1 MKIFR
6 IFLALCLTTLI
17 NFSFAQSGPP
27 APSNGI
33 WSIIDTNY
41 KVGKSTQGY
50 TTAKLTLKN
59 TTISKITGTQFRVFF
74 DKNAFSTAS
83 VSLIGNPP
91 NLVMDYVVDQT
102 NGFITITLVY
112 TGSSALYTIPDGE
125 TFEITF
131 THITP
136 ISSFLNLGQIS
147 NLTWVGTQTFQTV
160 AAEQPGNDITLSTHN
175 YGGNFIRPELK
186 FHGKFTNVT
195 GTPSKTLTLA
205 FNKKPKSGGSW
216 TTVSTYTTD
225 SQGKFNIQQT
235 IDTSYYDVRIEVR
248 GDTMFVGNVITVADA
263 QRINQTVLGTYTP
276 QAWDFYS
283 QDVNGDGNISISDA
297 YGVFGRISGRFNT
310 WPNNVPEIKFFT
322 VPQYSTI
329 SSNPNT
335 NMTQSVVGVTNFTYD
350 ILPNQPDSV
359 EFYVLVPGDAN
370 NTGYHMARVTPIK
383 ITNPAK
389 APYYIIDEMVEYDSQ
404 LGSIE
409 IKLPSTISVQ
419 SGNLVEV
426 PVKLV
431 TGDYKL
437 GAIQMGLKYD
447 SELLEFLE
455 LNNSTKAMKWMTYIN
470 PKSGRVEWGGFDQTK
485 NQNLFQDGETVFTV
499 NFVAK
504 TPQDSWENSPLYTTR
519 KFVGSE
525 TAGDLNVTASNG
537 MLEIAR
543 IAPTVHLI
551 ENQILVFPN
560 PTTGE
565 VVIQFTNP
573 IDGEV
578 KLYFVDQTGKEVYVV
593 LEKYLPKGTFSYTA
607 NLSDLNNGI
616 YYTTLKT
623 QINIISNKTILK
635 K

>member
-1 MKIFR
+1 MKIFKV
-6 IFLALCLTTLI
+6 FLALCFTTLI
-17 NFSFAQSGPP
+17 NFGYSQSGPP

-83 VSLIGNPP
+83 VSLIGTPP
-91 NLVMDYVVDQT
+91 NLVLDYVVDQT

-131 THITP
+131 THVTP
-136 ISSFLNLGQIS
+136 VASFLNLGPIS
-147 NLTWVGTQTFQTV
+147 NLTWVGTQTFQTM
-160 AAEQPGNDITLSTHN
+160 AAEQPGNDINLSLHN

-195 GTPSKTLTLA
+195 GTPSKTLSLA
-205 FNKKPKSGGSW
+205 LNKKPKSGGSW
-216 TTVSTYTTD
+216 STVSTYTTD
-225 SQGKFNIQQT
+225 LQGKFNIQQS
-235 IDTSYYDVRIEVR
+235 IDTTFYDVRLEVR
-248 GDTMFVGNVITVADA
+248 GDTMFVGNVITSADA
-263 QRINQTVLGTYTP
+263 QKINQSVLGTYTP
-276 QAWDFYS
+276 QSWDFYS
-283 QDVNGDGNISISDA
+283 FDVNGDNNLSISDA

-310 WPNNVPEIKFFT
+310 WTNNVPEIQFFT
-322 VPQYSTI
+322 ASQYTTVNA
-329 SSNPNT
+329 NPNT

-350 ILPNQPDSV
+350 ILPGQPDSV
-359 EFYVLVPGDAN
+359 DFYVLVPGDAN

-383 ITNPAK
+383 INNPTK
-389 APYYIIDEMVEYDSQ
+389 SPYYIIDEIVEYDRQ

-409 IKLPSTISVQ
+409 LRLPNTISVQ
-419 SGNLVEV
+419 SGNLIEV
-426 PVKLV
+426 PVKLIS
-431 TGDYKL
+431 GDIKL

-447 SELLEFLE
+447 NELMEFLE
-455 LNNSTKAMKWMTYIN
+455 LKNSTKSMKWLTYIN
-470 PKSGRVEWGGFDQTK
+470 PKSGRVEWGGFDQTR
-485 NQNLFQDGETVFTV
+485 NENLFVDGETIFTL

-504 TPQDSWENSPLYTTR
+504 TPQESWDRSPLYTTR
-519 KFVGSE
+519 KFVGNE
-525 TAGDLNVTASNG
+525 TASDLNVTASNG
-537 MLEIAR
+537 VVEISR
-543 IAPTVHLI
+543 IAPSVQLI
-551 ENQILVFPN
+551 DKQILVFPN

-565 VVIQFTNP
+565 VVIEFTNP
-573 IDGEV
+573 IDGDV
-578 KLYFVDQTGKEVYVV
+578 RLNFVDQTGKEVYLV

-607 NLSDLNNGI
+607 NLSNLVDGI

-623 QINIISNKTILK
+623 QMNIITNKTILK

>member
-1 MKIFR
+1 MKIFK
-6 IFLALCLTTLI
+6 IFLALCITTI
-17 NFSFAQSGPP
+17 FNFGFAQSGPP

-41 KVGKSTQGY
+41 KVGKSNQGY

-83 VSLIGNPP
+83 VSLIGTPP
-91 NLVMDYVVDQT
+91 NLVLDYVVDQT
-102 NGFITITLVY
+102 NGYITITLVY

-125 TFEITF
+125 TFQITF

-136 ISSFLNLGQIS
+136 VANFLNLGPIS
-147 NLTWVGTQTFQTV
+147 NLTWVGTQTFQTM

-175 YGGNFIRPELK
+175 YGGNFIRPEIK

-195 GTPSKTLTLA
+195 GTPSKTLSLA
-205 FNKKPKSGGSW
+205 LNKKPKSGGSW

-225 SQGKFNIQQT
+225 LQGKFSFQQP
-235 IDTSYYDVRIEVR
+235 IDTSFYDVRLEVR

-263 QRINQTVLGTYTP
+263 QQINQSVLGTYTP
-276 QAWDFYS
+276 QAWDFYT

-310 WPNNVPEIKFFT
+310 WTNNVPEIKFFT
-322 VPQYSTI
+322 STQYSTVT
-329 SSNPNT
+329 SNPTSNL
-335 NMTQSVVGVTNFTYD
+335 TQSIVGVTNFTYD

-370 NTGYHMARVTPIK
+370 NTGYHMARITPIK
-383 ITNPAK
+383 ISNPSK
-389 APYYIIDEMVEYDSQ
+389 APYYIIDEMVEYDRQ
-404 LGSIE
+404 LGSVE
-409 IKLPSTISVQ
+409 VRLPSTIAVQ
-419 SGNLVEV
+419 SGNLVAV
-426 PVKLV
+426 PVRLI
-431 TGDYKL
+431 TGDNKL
-437 GAIQMGLKYD
+437 GAVQMGIKYD

-455 LNNSTKAMKWMTYIN
+455 LNNSTKSMKWLTYVN
-470 PKSGRVEWGGFDQTK
+470 PKSGRVEWGGFDQSK
-485 NQNLFQDGETVFTV
+485 NENLFINGETIFTL

-504 TPQDSWENSPLYTTR
+504 TPQDTWDRSPLYTTR
-519 KFVGSE
+519 KFVGNE
-525 TAGDLNVTASNG
+525 TASDLNVTASNG
-537 MLEIAR
+537 VVEIVR
-543 IAPTVHLI
+543 IAPSVQLI
-551 ENQILVFPN
+551 EKQILVFPN

-565 VVIQFTNP
+565 VVIEFTNP

-593 LEKYLPKGTFSYTA
+593 LEKYLPRGTFSYTA